1 MDYIWGSILRHKHP
15 RVPKLTS
22 YDIACIWSKGLQD
35 RVLSLLELV
44 RVHMIMLFFIFVIP
58 KMHIH
63 GHTLVCQ
70 LLFSLN
76 LILGCA
82 QTDSEGI
89 ECPWATIGGVA
100 TSTRNMGPGSRH
112 GVLDCQWSY
121 WNWQKM
127 VGIGMFLV
135 FYVWFRSHNFCS
147 RYSSSKDGQGPSRAG

>member
-15 RVPKLTS
+15 CLPKLTS

-35 RVLSLLELV
+35 RVLSLPELV
-44 RVHMIMLFFIFVIP
+44 RVHMVMLLFIFVIP

-63 GHTLVCQ
+63 AHTLLCQ

-76 LILGCA
+76 LVLGCA
-82 QTDSEGI
+82 QTDGEGI
-89 ECPWATIGGVA
+89 ERPWASIGGVA
-100 TSTRNMGPGSRH
+100 TSTRDMGPGSRH

-127 VGIGMFLV
+127 VGIGTFLV
-135 FYVWFRSHNFCS
+135 FHVCSRSHPVS
-147 RYSSSKDGQGPSRAG
+147 